1 MSAPTWWSG
10 VGPLARPR
18 LASKVR
24 LRFDRHAQ
32 RHMLIY
38 PERGMVLN
46 DSAAAIAELCT
57 GEHTLAAIVERLLE
71 ARAGATREEI
81 ARDVQAFLEQL
92 AARALIQL
100 DE

>member
-1 MSAPTWWSG
+1 MSAPPARG
-10 VGPLARPR
+10 IGPLARPR

-46 DSAAAIAELCT
+46 DSAARIAELCT

-71 ARAGATREEI
+71 ERAGATREQI
-81 ARDVQAFLEQL
+81 ARDVQVFLEQL

>member
-1 MSAPTWWSG
+1 
-10 VGPLARPR
+10 
-18 LASKVR
+18 
-24 LRFDRHAQ
+24 
-32 RHMLIY
+32 
-38 PERGMVLN
+38 
-46 DSAAAIAELCT
+46 
-57 GEHTLAAIVERLLE
+57 VERLLE

>member
-1 MSAPTWWSG
+1 VSAPTSPIS
-10 VGPLARPR
+10 PLARPR

-46 DSAAAIAELCT
+46 ESAAAIAELCT

-71 ARAGATREEI
+71 ARPGATREEL